1 MCAACAADDDRPT
14 FVTLTLS
21 LCDLDLVSLY
31 IQGVVPAMTETE
43 VYDFDLVSVTLTPCL
58 CVTLTLC
65 LFVTSPLSL
74 YDLDVVSM

>member
-43 VYDFDLVSVTLTPCL
+43 VYDFDLVSVTLT
-58 CVTLTLC
+58 LC

>member
-1 MCAACAADDDRPT
+1 
-14 FVTLTLS
+14 
-21 LCDLDLVSLY
+21 
-31 IQGVVPAMTETE
+31 MTETE